1 LIHCAGRTTATYTE
15 TLAITPDQDPALV
28 DALRRLLRAGGE
40 DPDREGL
47 LETPVRFLR
56 AWAEW
61 TSGYDEHPA
70 EILKTFDD
78 GASAYDEMVLVR
90 DIPVYSLCEHHL
102 APFFGVAHV
111 GYLPRGRIV
120 GLSKLNRLVGAF
132 ARRLQVQERLT
143 TQIADTLHDALAPY
157 GVAVMLECRHMC
169 MESRGIRQPG
179 AATITSAMRG
189 HMKDDA
195 KSRAEFLGLI
205 TRR

>member
-1 LIHCAGRTTATYTE
+1 MEDCIIDADLDPR
-15 TLAITPDQDPALV
+15 LLDAIRA
-28 DALRRLLRAGGE
+28 LLRAGGE

-47 LETPVRFLR
+47 LETPGRFLR
-56 AWAEW
+56 AWHEW
-61 TSGYDEHPA
+61 TSGYAEHPSD
-70 EILKTFDD
+70 ILKTFDD
-78 GASAYDEMVLVR
+78 GAGSYDEMVLVR

-132 ARRLQVQERLT
+132 SRRLQVQERLT
-143 TQIADTLHDALAPY
+143 TQIADTLFEALHPH

-179 AATITSAMRG
+179 AATVTSAMRG
-189 HMKDDA
+189 HIKDDA
-195 KSRAEFLGLI
+195 KSRGEFLNLVS
-205 TRR
+205 RR

>member
-1 LIHCAGRTTATYTE
+1 MRE
-15 TLAITPDQDPALV
+15 
-28 DALRRLLRAGGE
+28 LLRSGGE

-47 LETPVRFLR
+47 LETPDRFLR

-61 TSGYDEHPA
+61 TSGYAESPN

-78 GASAYDEMVLVR
+78 GANAYDEMVLVR

-120 GLSKLNRLVGAF
+120 GLSKLNRLVGAY

-143 TQIADTLHDALAPY
+143 TQVADTLFDALNPY
-157 GVAVMLECRHMC
+157 GVAVMIECRHMC
-169 MESRGIRQPG
+169 MESRGVRQPG
-179 AATITSAMRG
+179 ASTITSAMRG
-189 HMKDDA
+189 TLKTDA
-195 KSRAEFLGLI
+195 KSRSEFLNFVS
-205 TRR
+205 RR

>member
-1 LIHCAGRTTATYTE
+1 MPLTCEFFSPEECTINA
-15 TLAITPDQDPALV
+15 DQDPKLLEAMR
-28 DALRRLLRAGGE
+28 ALLRAGGE

-47 LETPVRFLR
+47 LETPARFLR
-56 AWAEW
+56 AWREW
-61 TSGYDEHPA
+61 TSGYAENPG

-78 GASAYDEMVLVR
+78 GAGSYDEMVLVR

-111 GYLPRGRIV
+111 GYLPQGRIV

-132 ARRLQVQERLT
+132 SRRLQVQERLT
-143 TQIADTLHDALAPY
+143 TQVADTLFDALKPH

-189 HMKDDA
+189 HIKDDA
-195 KSRAEFLGLI
+195 KSRAEFLNLVS
-205 TRR
+205 RR